1 MSEIYA
7 FAPLYIHSGNAG
19 VGGNLVASV
28 TISAT
33 TSAASAALP
42 ITSTDQVQIAN
53 QTTAWAFVNFGL
65 NTTQITAATVAASYP
80 VAPGAVVVVT
90 LDSEVAAVSCILAA
104 GATAGNVTF
113 TLGNGL

>member
-65 NTTQITAATVAASYP
+65 NTTQLVAATAAASYP

-104 GATAGNVTF
+104 GGTAGNVTF